1 MKFKVGDRVEVL
13 SGPAHVDHP
22 EAIGPG
28 TVEYASIDESFLGG
42 ESYRVAVDAVSD
54 YWFYSRDQLRPLDE
68 SSVVE
73 IEIGKP
79 QPKVGDHVRL
89 TGVVV
94 SVDFDGGCNLLL
106 TDGRNDTYV
115 SVAEAGHLEIIRQP
129 FKRGEVVWVIGERMT
144 PDTHLGPYIVVK
156 NEDEDSGDLFVVGDR
171 HGDEVFCGDPYDYER
186 RP

>member
-1 MKFKVGDRVEVL
+1 MSEFED
-13 SGPAHVDHP
+13 
-22 EAIGPG
+22 
-28 TVEYASIDESFLGG
+28 
-42 ESYRVAVDAVSD
+42 VAVDAIKALVDKWRTFQDNYAQALERTVDAMSAT
-54 YWFYSRDQLRPLDE
+54 QKTTQPAVE
-68 SSVVE
+68 E

-79 QPKVGDHVRL
+79 RPKVGDHVRL

-115 SVAEAGHLEIIRQP
+115 SAAEAGHLEIIRQP
-129 FKRGEVVWVIGERMT
+129 FKRGEVVWMIGERMT